1 MVWENVPGAFS
12 SNKGE
17 DFRAVLEETIRI
29 AEPDAPDVPL
39 PQKGRWPLADA
50 WIGDGWSVA
59 YRVFDAQ
66 FWRVPQRR
74 RRIALVADYGG
85 HAAPEILVVRKS
97 VQRDFDEG
105 GAPGETAT
113 GGTGGGAEKSSV
125 ICLNDQ
131 GGSIMGTS
139 VNVAGTLRT
148 QEHGHQPIIFSA
160 GFDPEMGAK
169 ARGIACEQ
177 EKAPTLT
184 AQKIAAVLECE
195 QPAAVQ
201 PEPLVMATAR
211 TKAEILTGTSPTI
224 LSGNERLMRCTFY
237 RGLTRVSNWV
247 RLKFAAMNL
256 KKLASWKARKRSSR
270 SHLHNCLYPSISL
283 RPVWI
288 FSKQAAFRQAGG
300 PSAIRRGARFLMRF
314 AGFFAAVPSGFPRGR
329 RTACSSPRRA
339 SSDRGPWCPRRSGR
353 S

>member
-1 MVWENVPGAFS
+1 
-12 SNKGE
+12 
-17 DFRAVLEETIRI
+17 
-29 AEPDAPDVPL
+29 
-39 PQKGRWPLADA
+39 
-50 WIGDGWSVA
+50 
-59 YRVFDAQ
+59 
-66 FWRVPQRR
+66 
-74 RRIALVADYGG
+74 
-85 HAAPEILVVRKS
+85 
-97 VQRDFDEG
+97 
-105 GAPGETAT
+105 
-113 GGTGGGAEKSSV
+113 
-125 ICLNDQ
+125 
-131 GGSIMGTS
+131 MGTS

-247 RLKFAAMNL
+247 RLKICCHEPQ
-256 KKLASWKARKRSSR
+256 KAGELESQKALFPFPPPQLPLSFILQYLCGLSGY
-270 SHLHNCLYPSISL
+270 SPN
-283 RPVWI
+283 RPL
-288 FSKQAAFRQAGG
+288 FDRLG
-300 PSAIRRGARFLMRF
+300 
-314 AGFFAAVPSGFPRGR
+314 
-329 RTACSSPRRA
+329 TA
-339 SSDRGPWCPRRSGR
+339 
-353 S
+353 